1 MVAKTE
7 HATHL
12 ERQLLAWIQPD
23 RSRLLESQKGV
34 QQQASQQPR

>member
-12 ERQLLAWIQPD
+12 ECQLLAWIQPY
-23 RSRLLESQKGV
+23 RSCILESQKGV
-34 QQQASQQPR
+34 